1 MKRDEKTEMNC
12 YALGMKRVRERE
24 KERKRGE
31 NWCQLD

>member
-24 KERKRGE
+24 KERKTRFG
-31 NWCQLD
+31 C